1 MEPERTRH
9 FSMIRDFQLADL
21 VTLVN
26 GFCGAG
32 AVLAVV
38 KYAATG
44 DRFYL
49 WLAILL
55 LPGALLADF
64 ADGRIARRRGE
75 NSPMGQE
82 LDSLA
87 DLISFGMA
95 PATVGFALGL
105 DGSVDVAI
113 LLYFVGCGISRLAR
127 FNATVALLAESPG
140 GKVRHFEGTPIPTS
154 LGLVAILAILAWQGR
169 TGEALPLGQ
178 LEAGP
183 FRLHPVAL
191 IFFLSG
197 SAMISKTL
205 KVPKP

>member
-1 MEPERTRH
+1 MKAERTRH

-32 AVLAVV
+32 AVLSVV
-38 KYAATG
+38 KYAGGG
-44 DRFYL
+44 DRTYL
-49 WLAILL
+49 WLAFLL
-55 LPGALLADF
+55 LPIALAADF
-64 ADGRIARRRGE
+64 ADGRIARRRAQV
-75 NSPMGQE
+75 SHLGQE

-87 DLISFGMA
+87 DLVSFGVA
-95 PATVGFALGL
+95 PATLGFVLGL

-127 FNATVALLAESPG
+127 FNATVAVLAAAPG

-154 LGLVAILAILAWQGR
+154 LGLVAILAVLAWKGR
-169 TGEALPLGQ
+169 TGEDLPLGV

-183 FRLHPVAL
+183 LRLHPVSL
-191 IFFLSG
+191 IFAISG

-205 KVPKP
+205 RVPKP